1 MHGSLRKCTSGLCDR
16 KVKKDTHDDNDMRFK
31 FDFCSTWEDYLV

>member
-16 KVKKDTHDDNDMRFK
+16 KVKKDKHDDNDMRFK